1 MRLQK
6 TTKRQKFDI
15 TRSKRLSTQ
24 QSQKKKITNARVFKA
39 APPTLNNNNNNSKQT
54 NKQTNKQ

>member
-39 APPTLNNNNNNSKQT
+39 APPTLNNNNNNNT